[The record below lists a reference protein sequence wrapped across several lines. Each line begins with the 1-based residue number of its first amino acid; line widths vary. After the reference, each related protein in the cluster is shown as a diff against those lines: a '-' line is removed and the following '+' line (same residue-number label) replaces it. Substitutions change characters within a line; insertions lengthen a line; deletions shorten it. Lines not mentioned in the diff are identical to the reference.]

1 MTPSDANLPASSTAT
16 TTSDTSAQD
25 EGARLLAELGVATD
39 AAPAETSAEASA
51 ETSAAEQ
58 DAEHFTPTA
67 ALAHAL
73 SLHGRTLDEARLP
86 STLIATFD
94 TAIYRDLLA
103 ATSADQAPQVPAAV
117 MTVAQGKIGERPVTL
132 RKLGIGAP
140 AAISVLEEMIA
151 LGVRDLLV
159 IGTGGSLQPALP
171 IGSFVVP
178 TGAIREEGTSFH
190 YVPAGAELAP
200 DATLAQA
207 LAEAVVAQGGVVTFG
222 PVWTTDAPYRE
233 LRSKVAAYGAMG
245 ALAVEMEASALF
257 ALAQFRGV
265 RLALLL
271 AISDELFHEWRP
283 GFHSAELRAAKKL
296 MTQAALQVAGSLSA
310 AAENAEPEASKE
322 GAGG

>member
-1 MTPSDANLPASSTAT
+1 MTPSDSNLSTRSTAPA
-16 TTSDTSAQD
+16 TSATNPPAQDAQD
-25 EGARLLAELGVATD
+25 EGARLLAELGVAAD
-39 AAPAETSAEASA
+39 APAVEAPAEQD
-51 ETSAAEQ
+51 AEQ
-58 DAEHFTPTA
+58 DAEHFTPLA
-67 ALAHAL
+67 AISHAL
-73 SLHGRTLDEARLP
+73 GLHGRTLDEARLP

-103 ATSADQAPQVPAAV
+103 ATGAEQASQIPAAV

-140 AAISVLEEMIA
+140 AAISVLEELIA
-151 LGVRDLLV
+151 LGVRDLLIV
-159 IGTGGSLQPALP
+159 GTGGSLQPALP
-171 IGSFVVP
+171 IGSFVIP

-190 YVPAGAELAP
+190 YVPAGAELTP

-207 LAEAVVAQGGVVTFG
+207 LAEAVMAQGGVITFG

-233 LRSKVAAYGAMG
+233 MRSKVAAYGAMG

-283 GFHSAELRAAKKL
+283 GFHSAELRAARKL
-296 MTQAALQVAGSLSA
+296 MTQAALQVAGGLDA
-310 AAENAEPEASKE
+310 AAPQTGEAGGD

>member
-1 MTPSDANLPASSTAT
+1 MTASNHDRSVAQP
-16 TTSDTSAQD
+16 TSAASAASAD
-25 EGARLLAELGVATD
+25 IGALDAEGARLLAELGVSED
-39 AAPAETSAEASA
+39 APVSEGAGD
-51 ETSAAEQ
+51 
-58 DAEHFTPTA
+58 DADVEHFTPRA
-67 ALAHAL
+67 SIEHALAL
-73 SLHGRTLDEARLP
+73 RGRTLDDARLP

-94 TAIYRDLLA
+94 ASVYRDLIA
-103 ATSADQAPQVPAAV
+103 ATSAGQAPQTPPEVIAV
-117 MTVAQGKIGERPVTL
+117 MQGAIGERPVAL

-140 AAISVLEEMIA
+140 AAVTVLEELIA
-151 LGVRDLLV
+151 LGARDILIV
-159 IGTGGSLQPALP
+159 GTGGSLQPALP

-207 LAEAVVAQGGVVTFG
+207 LAESIVAQGSVVTFG

-233 LRSKVAAYGAMG
+233 MRSKVAAYGAAG

-296 MTQAALQVAGSLSA
+296 MTQAALQVAGSVS
-310 AAENAEPEASKE
+310 EQP
-322 GAGG
+322 

>member
-1 MTPSDANLPASSTAT
+1 MTPSDSNLPARSTAPA
-16 TTSDTSAQD
+16 TSATNPPTQD
-25 EGARLLAELGVATD
+25 EGARLLAELGVAAD
-39 AAPAETSAEASA
+39 AAPVEAPA
-51 ETSAAEQ
+51 GEQ
-58 DAEHFTPTA
+58 DAEHFTPLA
-67 ALAHAL
+67 AITHAL
-73 SLHGRTLDEARLP
+73 GLHGRTLDEARLP

-94 TAIYRDLLA
+94 TAIYRDLLT
-103 ATSADQAPQVPAAV
+103 ATGADQAPQIPAAV

-140 AAISVLEEMIA
+140 AAISVLEELIA
-151 LGVRDLLV
+151 LGVRDLLIV
-159 IGTGGSLQPALP
+159 GTGGSLQPALP
-171 IGSFVVP
+171 IGSFVIP

-200 DATLAQA
+200 DAALAQA
-207 LAEAVVAQGGVVTFG
+207 LAEALVAQGGVGAFG

-296 MTQAALQVAGSLSA
+296 MTQAALQVAGSLNTA
-310 AAENAEPEASKE
+310 APQAGEATAME
-322 GAGG
+322 GQ